1 MRKCI
6 YQIVYDDINKTCRN
20 RQFKIRMNSGKT
32 HLRKMEV
39 STCTQN
45 EQVENIAMIQANPRK
60 VNNLINEKYKEKWED
75 TSEETWKML
84 KRREE
89 CYTYLTHVYRRHS
102 SGDSPEKRWNIRSFS
117 WKLSYFLRA
126 ISATLMSTDMNLWPS
141 FQHFFIIL
149 AFQIFLYIEKDTRLS
164 WNIDRWKRNKI
175 WSI

>member
-60 VNNLINEKYKEKWED
+60 VNNLINEKYKEK
-75 TSEETWKML
+75 
-84 KRREE
+84 
-89 CYTYLTHVYRRHS
+89 
-102 SGDSPEKRWNIRSFS
+102 
-117 WKLSYFLRA
+117 
-126 ISATLMSTDMNLWPS
+126 
-141 FQHFFIIL
+141 
-149 AFQIFLYIEKDTRLS
+149 
-164 WNIDRWKRNKI
+164 
-175 WSI
+175 